1 MNGYLIA
8 LIVLS
13 AWIVAVYLLHRR
25 KWFEQHDLS
34 LMGPMVMW
42 RTRKGRELIDRIAAR
57 KRVWTFYGKL
67 SLWICAGAMV
77 TIMLLLIWE
86 ATIVPQIEKAPSP
99 ELILGIPGLNPVIP
113 LWYGILGLVV
123 AIVVHEVAHGIM
135 TRLGDMKIVSLG
147 LLFFVFPVGAFVEP
161 DEETLQKAPRGKRA
175 KVFAAGPASN
185 LILAIVVLAL
195 FSGVMMASVE
205 PAHEGALATG
215 VVEGSPAYYANITQT
230 SVLVSIGGYAVTS
243 PDDVDALSGI
253 DPGDLV
259 SVDYYFAGDL
269 ETAEGVVYGM
279 VVSYA
284 VEGYAAH
291 EGGFETGMVLASLN
305 GTTIRNMGDLRDAMN
320 LTAASQSVNVSVFSY
335 DEAAGEFAV
344 DENIISLTLSDKYD
358 FYSEYYPDEN
368 DESFQGDGYLG
379 AGFLPLGLNLRYA
392 DHYSAMLANPF
403 ESDNTLDEFSRSWL
417 TLIALPFLD
426 LAPIRSPVTD
436 LYEPSGSMAWMPD
449 SAFWVLTN
457 SLYWIFWLN
466 LMIGLTN
473 VLPAVPLD
481 GGYLFRDMFDYVVS
495 KVRSGYTKDQREK
508 VVGSITLAFALAVLF
523 LILWQLVGPSIMN

>member
-8 LIVLS
+8 LAIVS
-13 AWIVAVYLLHRR
+13 AWILGVYYLRKK
-25 KWFEQHDLS
+25 KWFERHDMS

-42 RTRKGRELIDRIAAR
+42 RTRKGREFIDRVASA
-57 KRVWTFYGKL
+57 KRVWSFYGKM
-67 SLWICAGAMV
+67 SLWICAGAMM
-77 TIMLLLIWE
+77 TIMLLLLWE

-123 AIVVHEVAHGIM
+123 AIVVHEFAHGIM
-135 TRLGDMKIVSLG
+135 TRMGEMKVLSLG

-161 DEETLQKAPRGKRA
+161 DEAAIQKTTRTKRA

-185 LILAIVVLAL
+185 LILAVIVLGI

-215 VVEGSPAYYANITQT
+215 VVEGSPAYYSDISQT
-230 SVLVSIGGYAVTS
+230 CVIVSIGGYAVES

-253 DPGDLV
+253 DPGDQV
-259 SVDYYFAGDL
+259 TVDYYFGGDL
-269 ETAEGVVYGM
+269 GTAEGVVYGM
-279 VVSYA
+279 VISYA

-291 EGGFETGMVLASLN
+291 DGGFETGMVLASLN
-305 GTTIRNMGDLRDAMN
+305 GTTIRNMGDLRDAMD
-320 LTAASQSVNVSVFSY
+320 LTVAGQAVDVSVLSY
-335 DEAAGEFAV
+335 NETLGGFATDEG
-344 DENIISLTLSDKYD
+344 ITSLSLSNKYD
-358 FYSEYYPDEN
+358 FYSEFYPDEN

-379 AGFLPLGLNLRYA
+379 AGFLPLGLNLREA
-392 DHYSAMLANPF
+392 DHYSSMLANPF
-403 ESDNTLDEFSRSWL
+403 EDDDTLDEFSRSWL

-436 LYEPSGSMAWMPD
+436 LYEPSGGMAWMPD
-449 SAFWVLTN
+449 GAFWVLTN

-481 GGYLFRDMFDYVVS
+481 GGYLFRDMFDYIVS
-495 KVRSGYTKDQREK
+495 KVRPAYKEDQREK

-523 LILWQLVGPSIMN
+523 LILWQLVGPTIM

>member
-8 LIVLS
+8 LIIVS
-13 AWIVAVYLLHRR
+13 AWIAAVYYLHKT
-25 KWFEQHDLS
+25 KWFERHDMS

-42 RTRKGRELIDRIAAR
+42 RTRKGRELIDRVASKR
-57 KRVWTFYGKL
+57 RVWSFYGKI

-77 TIMLLLIWE
+77 TIMLLLLWE

-99 ELILGIPGLNPVIP
+99 ELILGIPGINPVIP
-113 LWYGILGLVV
+113 LGYGILGLVV
-123 AIVVHEVAHGIM
+123 AIVVHELAHGIM
-135 TRLGDMKIVSLG
+135 TRLGDMKVVSLG

-161 DEETLQKAPRGKRA
+161 DEAALQKAPRIKRA

-185 LILAIVVLAL
+185 LILAVVVLGL

-205 PAHEGALATG
+205 PVHDGALATG
-215 VVEGSPAYYANITQT
+215 VVEGSPAYHANISQT
-230 SVLVSIGGYAVTS
+230 CVIISVGGYSVAS
-243 PDDVDALSGI
+243 PDDIDSLSGL
-253 DPGDLV
+253 DPGELV

-269 ETAEGVVYGM
+269 ETAEGVAYGM
-279 VVSYA
+279 VISYA

-291 EGGFETGMVLASLN
+291 DGGLEAGMVLASLN
-305 GTTIRNMGDLRDAMN
+305 GIVIRNMDDLRGAMDI
-320 LTAASQSVNVSVFSY
+320 TSAGQAVNVSVLSY
-335 DEAAGEFAV
+335 NETLDEFV
-344 DENIISLTLSDKYD
+344 TDEGITSLTLSNKYD

-379 AGFLPLGLNLRYA
+379 AGFLPLGLNLRDA

-403 ESDNTLDEFSRSWL
+403 EDDNTLDEFSRSWL

-426 LAPIRSPVTD
+426 LAPIQSPVTD
-436 LYEPSGSMAWMPD
+436 LYEPSGSLAWMPD
-449 SAFWVLTN
+449 GAFWVLTN

-495 KVRSGYTKDQREK
+495 KVRPAYKSDQREK
-508 VVGSITLAFALAVLF
+508 VVSSITMAFALAVLF
-523 LILWQLVGPSIMN
+523 LILWQLVGPTIMN